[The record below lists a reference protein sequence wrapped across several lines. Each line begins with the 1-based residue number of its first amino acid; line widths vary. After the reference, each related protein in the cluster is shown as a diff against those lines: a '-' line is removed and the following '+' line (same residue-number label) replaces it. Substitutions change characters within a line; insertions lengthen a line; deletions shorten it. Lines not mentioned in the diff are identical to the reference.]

1 MRYLE
6 NAVGSAIHWA
16 ERQPPLELLL
26 SVVAVAAIVYV
37 VFLMADGPTR

>member
-1 MRYLE
+1 MRYLKK
-6 NAVGSAIHWA
+6 AVGSTIYWA

-26 SVVAVAAIVYV
+26 SVVAVAAIVQV